1 MIDDGLEP
9 DVVTYTTL
17 IDAYNRNNEIDKCW
31 EIFLECRQFRLK
43 GQDADELLLS
53 YMVRLAA
60 KTHDSEKALK
70 IFAEL
75 EEDGFLEQAKP
86 YNSII
91 FALSSTKRF
100 AD

>member
-1 MIDDGLEP
+1 MREMIDDGLDP

-17 IDAYNRNNEIDKCW
+17 IDAYNRCNNIDKCW

-43 GQDADELLLS
+43 GKDADEFLLS

-70 IFAEL
+70 VFAEL
-75 EEDGFLEQAKP
+75 EMDGFLE
-86 YNSII
+86 
-91 FALSSTKRF
+91 
-100 AD
+100 